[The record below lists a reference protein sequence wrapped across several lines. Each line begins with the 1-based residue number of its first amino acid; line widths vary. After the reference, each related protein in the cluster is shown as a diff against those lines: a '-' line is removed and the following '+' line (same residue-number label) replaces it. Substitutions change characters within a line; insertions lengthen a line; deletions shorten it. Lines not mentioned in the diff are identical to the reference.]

1 VNRGK
6 FMKRMRKACLSVMCI
21 IWLLLQCVCVPATAV
36 QSDPVVANGSQT
48 VDAVKAL
55 ESQQKL
61 AETAKAVMV
70 FERNSGT
77 MVYNWNPDGKIYPAS
92 MVKLMTALVALD
104 TDISQKVTVTPS
116 TLNRVPAG
124 ALRMGLAAGEELTL
138 EQLLYCMMVAS
149 ANDAAMVIAYH
160 VAGSQ
165 EAFVARMN
173 EKARELGCT
182 GTHFSNVHGL
192 HEEETYTTARD
203 VCRILLAGLEDPRFE
218 TMFTTAKYTIPATN
232 LSKERT
238 IRTTN
243 NMMLTTSWDY
253 YDKRVTGGRTGS
265 TDAAG
270 RCIAVTAEAGG
281 MELVCVLMG
290 AEPTYSEDKQVV
302 LRFGSFEEMS
312 EILDYV
318 FDGYALY
325 QLAAQG
331 QIVTQMEVE
340 NGANHVAVQPEN
352 SVLTVLPAD
361 IDLYTLRWDFVSD
374 NLTAPVEAGQEAGAV
389 QIWHGDICVG
399 QTNLITANSV
409 EVETT
414 LVMPKRPS
422 ELDGRGSWKIL
433 LIVVAA
439 IAGVAVIVMLF
450 SAAPK
455 IIRKIKVKN
464 MRRRRRKNRR
474 RAR

>member
-1 VNRGK
+1 
-6 FMKRMRKACLSVMCI
+6 MKRMRKTCFSVMCI
-21 IWLLLQCVCVPATAV
+21 IWLLLQWVCIPTAALP
-36 QSDPVVANGSQT
+36 SDPAVASGNRT
-48 VDAVKAL
+48 VDAAKAL

-61 AETAKAVMV
+61 TETAKAVMV
-70 FERNSGT
+70 YERNSGT
-77 MVYNWNPDGKIYPAS
+77 MVYTWNPDGRIFPAS
-92 MVKLMTALVALD
+92 MVKLMTALVALEEA
-104 TDISQKVTVTPS
+104 DITQKVMVTTS
-116 TLNRVPAG
+116 ALNRVPAG
-124 ALRMGLAAGEELTL
+124 ALKLGLMAGEELTM
-138 EQLLYCMMVAS
+138 EQLLYCMVVAS
-149 ANDAAMVIAYH
+149 SNDAAVVIAQH

-165 EAFVARMN
+165 EAFIAKMN

-182 GTHFSNVHGL
+182 GTNFSNVHGL
-192 HEEETYTTARD
+192 HDEQTYTTARD
-203 VCRILLAGLEDPRFE
+203 VCKILLACLEDPRFE
-218 TMFTTAKYTIPATN
+218 AMFTTKKYTIPATN
-232 LSKERT
+232 LSKERN
-238 IRTTN
+238 IRSTN
-243 NMMLTTSWDY
+243 NMMMPTSWDY
-253 YDKRVTGGRTGS
+253 YDERVTGGRTGA

-270 RCIAVTAEAGG
+270 RCIAITAEAGG

-302 LRFGSFEEMS
+302 LRFGSFEEMA
-312 EILDYV
+312 EILDHV

-331 QIVTQMEVE
+331 QIVTQLEVT

-361 IDLYTLRWDFVSD
+361 IDLYTLRWEFDSD
-374 NLTAPVEAGQEAGAV
+374 NLTAPIEVGEAAGAV

-399 QTNLITANSV
+399 QTKLITANSV

-433 LIVVAA
+433 LFVVCG
-439 IAGVAVIVMLF
+439 IAGVAVVVMLF

-455 IIRKIKVKN
+455 LIRKIKIKN

>member
-1 VNRGK
+1 MELDK
-6 FMKRMRKACLSVMCI
+6 D
-21 IWLLLQCVCVPATAV
+21 LQA
-36 QSDPVVANGSQT
+36 
-48 VDAVKAL
+48 
-55 ESQQKL
+55 
-61 AETAKAVMV
+61 
-70 FERNSGT
+70 R
-77 MVYNWNPDGKIYPAS
+77 
-92 MVKLMTALVALD
+92 
-104 TDISQKVTVTPS
+104 
-116 TLNRVPAG
+116 
-124 ALRMGLAAGEELTL
+124 
-138 EQLLYCMMVAS
+138 
-149 ANDAAMVIAYH
+149 
-160 VAGSQ
+160 Q
-165 EAFVARMN
+165 EAR
-173 EKARELGCT
+173 
-182 GTHFSNVHGL
+182 
-192 HEEETYTTARD
+192 
-203 VCRILLAGLEDPRFE
+203 
-218 TMFTTAKYTIPATN
+218 
-232 LSKERT
+232 
-238 IRTTN
+238 
-243 NMMLTTSWDY
+243 
-253 YDKRVTGGRTGS
+253 
-265 TDAAG
+265 
-270 RCIAVTAEAGG
+270 
-281 MELVCVLMG
+281 
-290 AEPTYSEDKQVV
+290 
-302 LRFGSFEEMS
+302 
-312 EILDYV
+312 
-318 FDGYALY
+318 

>member
-1 VNRGK
+1 
-6 FMKRMRKACLSVMCI
+6 MKRMRKACLSVMCI
-21 IWLLLQCVCVPATAV
+21 IWLLMQCVGVPAAAL
-36 QSDPVVANGSQT
+36 QSDSTVASGSQT
-48 VDAVKAL
+48 VDAAIAL

-61 AETAKAVMV
+61 VETAKAVV
-70 FERNSGT
+70 VYEKTSGT
-77 MVYNWNPDGKIYPAS
+77 MVYTWNADGRIFPAS

-104 TDISQKVTVTPS
+104 NTDISQKVMVTTS
-116 TLNRVPAG
+116 ALNRVPVG
-124 ALRMGLAAGEELTL
+124 ALRMGLVAGEELTL

-149 ANDAAMVIAYH
+149 ANDAAMVIAQH

-165 EAFVARMN
+165 EAFIAKMN

-182 GTHFSNVHGL
+182 DTNFSNVHGL
-192 HEEETYTTARD
+192 HDEQTYTTARD

-218 TMFTTAKYTIPATN
+218 AMFTTAKYTIPATN

-238 IRTTN
+238 IKTTN

-253 YDKRVTGGRTGS
+253 YDQRVTGGRTGS

-270 RCIAVTAEAGG
+270 RCIAITAEASG

-325 QLAAQG
+325 QLAAKG
-331 QIVTQMEVE
+331 QIVTQLEVT
-340 NGANHVAVQPEN
+340 NGANHVAVQPER

-361 IDLYTLRWDFVSD
+361 IDLYTLRWEFVSD
-374 NLTAPVEAGQEAGAV
+374 NLTAPVEVGTEAGAV

-422 ELDGRGSWKIL
+422 EMDGRGSWKIL
-433 LIVVAA
+433 LFVVCG
-439 IAGVAVIVMLF
+439 IAGVAVVVMLF

-455 IIRKIKVKN
+455 IIRRIKVKN

>member
-1 VNRGK
+1 
-6 FMKRMRKACLSVMCI
+6 MKRMRKACLSVMCI
-21 IWLLLQCVCVPATAV
+21 IWLLMQCVGVPAAAL
-36 QSDPVVANGSQT
+36 QSDSTVASGSQT
-48 VDAVKAL
+48 VDAAKAL

-61 AETAKAVMV
+61 VETAKAVV
-70 FERNSGT
+70 VYEKTSGT
-77 MVYNWNPDGKIYPAS
+77 MVYTWNADGRIFPAS

-104 TDISQKVTVTPS
+104 NTDISQKVMVTTS
-116 TLNRVPAG
+116 ALNRVPVG
-124 ALRMGLAAGEELTL
+124 ALRMGLVAGEELTL

-149 ANDAAMVIAYH
+149 ANDAAMVIAQH

-165 EAFVARMN
+165 EAFIAKMN

-182 GTHFSNVHGL
+182 DTNFSNVHGL
-192 HEEETYTTARD
+192 HDEQTYTTARD

-218 TMFTTAKYTIPATN
+218 AMFTTAKYTIPATN

-238 IRTTN
+238 IKTTN

-253 YDKRVTGGRTGS
+253 YDQRVTGGRTGS

-270 RCIAVTAEAGG
+270 RCIAITAEASG

-325 QLAAQG
+325 QLAAKG
-331 QIVTQMEVE
+331 QIVTQLEVT
-340 NGANHVAVQPEN
+340 NGANHVAVQPER

-361 IDLYTLRWDFVSD
+361 IDLYTLRWEFVSD
-374 NLTAPVEAGQEAGAV
+374 NLTAPVEVGTEAGAV

-422 ELDGRGSWKIL
+422 EMDGRGSWKIL
-433 LIVVAA
+433 LFVVCG
-439 IAGVAVIVMLF
+439 IAGVAVVVMLF

-455 IIRKIKVKN
+455 IIRRIKVKN

>member
-1 VNRGK
+1 
-6 FMKRMRKACLSVMCI
+6 MKRTRKACLSVLCM
-21 IWLLLQCVCVPATAV
+21 IWLLMQCVCVPAAAT
-36 QSDPVVANGSQT
+36 QSDMVVVSGSQT
-48 VDAVKAL
+48 IDAVKAL

-92 MVKLMTALVALD
+92 MVKLMTALVAMD
-104 TDISQKVTVTPS
+104 GTDLSQKVMITNGA
-116 TLNRVPAG
+116 LNKVPVG
-124 ALRMGLAAGEELTL
+124 ALRMGLIAGEELTL

-165 EAFVARMN
+165 EAFVAKMN

-182 GTHFSNVHGL
+182 GTNFTNVHGL
-192 HEEETYTTARD
+192 HDEQMYTTARD
-203 VCRILLAGLEDPRFE
+203 ICRVLLAGLEDPRFE
-218 TMFTTAKYTIPATN
+218 TMFSTVKYTIPATN

-238 IRTTN
+238 IKTTN
-243 NMMLTTSWDY
+243 NMMLSTSWDY
-253 YDKRVTGGRTGS
+253 YDQRVTGGRTGS

-270 RCIAVTAEAGG
+270 RCIAITAEAGG

-312 EILDYV
+312 EILDHV

-331 QIVTQMEVE
+331 QIVNQMEVA
-340 NGANHVAVQPEN
+340 NGANHVAVQPKN
-352 SVLTVLPAD
+352 SVLTVLPLNV
-361 IDLYTLRWDFVSD
+361 DLYALRWDFTANNQMV
-374 NLTAPVEAGQEAGAV
+374 APVQAGQDAGMV
-389 QIWHGDICVG
+389 QIWYGDICVG
-399 QTNLITANSV
+399 QTGLLTANSV
-409 EVETT
+409 DVETT

-422 ELDGRGSWKIL
+422 EMDGRGSWKIL
-433 LIVVAA
+433 LMVVGG
-439 IAGVAVIVMLF
+439 IAGVAVLVMLF

-455 IIRKIKVKN
+455 LMRKIKVKN
-464 MRRRRRKNRR
+464 MRRRRKKNRR
-474 RAR
+474 RTR